1 MVCPGETK
9 IVEIIET
16 QVKSL
21 YENTEII
28 PLETTNIYE
37 RVISDVCKEV
47 YNEFN
52 SPGNKMNQNYLNKL
66 SLYNPPDRLKA
77 MQLHILEKIK
87 QLLLFNKVEGPST
100 IQIGGGGGKK
110 RDHVD
115 EILIREMF
123 ENNSNWTNFDLEE
136 LEVKNNI
143 FNDVKNL
150 MFAETTTEI

>member
-1 MVCPGETK
+1 M
-9 IVEIIET
+9 
-16 QVKSL
+16 
-21 YENTEII
+21 
-28 PLETTNIYE
+28 ETTNIYE

-52 SPGNKMNQNYLNKL
+52 SLSNNKNQNYLNKL
-66 SLYNPPDRLKA
+66 SLYNPPDHLKA

-87 QLLLFNKVEGPST
+87 QLLLLNNNNNKIDGPST
-100 IQIGGGGGKK
+100 IIGGSGKK

-150 MFAETTTEI
+150 MFSENEN